1 MNRCYTAFFTF
12 VFICLV
18 ATASIADA
26 NNIMSIQVKK
36 GHLRTAPSFLGK
48 IIATLDYGDRVDVIE
63 EKNTWFRVRVP
74 ATVTSGWIHATALT
88 SKKIVL
94 SAGAADVDQAA
105 TSDELALAGKGF
117 NKQVEG
123 EFRAKNRHLDYTW
136 IDKMEGFVMSQAQ
149 IEQFIKYG
157 DLSPRGGHK

>member
-1 MNRCYTAFFTF
+1 M
-12 VFICLV
+12 
-18 ATASIADA
+18 IA
-26 NNIMSIQVKK
+26 
-36 GHLRTAPSFLGK
+36 
-48 IIATLDYGDRVDVIE
+48 

-136 IDKMEGFVMSQAQ
+136 IDKMEGFVMSPSQ
-149 IEQFIKYG
+149 IKQFIKSG
-157 DLSPRGGHK
+157 DLAPQGGHK